1 MARPIWNGT
10 ISFGLLNVPV
20 QLYSG
25 ERSVDLHKDKKGG
38 AARAPARKSAVHE
51 KRARRTRRRA

>member
-10 ISFGLLNVPV
+10 VSFGLLNIPV

-25 ERSVDLHKDKKGG
+25 ERSMDLPGTRATH
-38 AARAPARKSAVHE
+38 ARRKSAVDGNA
-51 KRARRTRRRA
+51 KRSRPARRKVS